1 MIYASKKTVPLVGGF
16 LESFLSPRVELNQ
29 SRVNK
34 PVKHIIV
41 GGEDV
46 PETTIKDEA
55 HRIVEQLPDDASW
68 EDLIYRL
75 YVRQS
80 IEAGLRDCEA
90 GRVESVAEVRKSFG
104 LPE

>member
-1 MIYASKKTVPLVGGF
+1 MS
-16 LESFLSPRVELNQ
+16 
-29 SRVNK
+29 
-34 PVKHIIV
+34 
-41 GGEDV
+41 
-46 PETTIKDEA
+46 ETTIKKEA

-80 IEAGLRDCEA
+80 IEAGLRDGEA
-90 GRVESVAEVRKSFG
+90 GCVESVAEVRKSFG